1 MIVLS
6 SLDLRVQNE
15 PTICKIKE
23 RNWVVGVQTWF
34 LHVLVLDDGQDGC
47 GEGEGDDPGDEAGEA
62 GFGLGQA
69 DLAGLEG
76 PADGVVALSRDGQDG
91 QNTLVGHSQLNEG
104 DSVAHELKNK

>member
-1 MIVLS
+1 MSLS
-6 SLDLRVQNE
+6 VH
-15 PTICKIKE
+15 
-23 RNWVVGVQTWF
+23 TWF
-34 LHVLVLDDGQDGC
+34 FHVLVLDDGQDGC

-76 PADGVVALSRDGQDG
+76 AADGVVTLSRDGQDG

-104 DSVAHELKNK
+104 DSVAHELKNKNSGKTRFYNTYQPTE